1 MIYWQIK
8 IGNSVTAIVSAFLEV
23 LVFVR
28 NSACEG
34 LVFWGWYCTAVRPAT
49 ALLSQELSAT
59 AINVLDEAFRL
70 KVVWKNRNIATG
82 MHSASVSAEKITLVE
97 THKSKEKETCLVYVE
112 SVMWPEPGS
121 QI

>member
-1 MIYWQIK
+1 M
-8 IGNSVTAIVSAFLEV
+8 
-23 LVFVR
+23 
-28 NSACEG
+28 G
-34 LVFWGWYCTAVRPAT
+34 LVLTAVRSAT

-82 MHSASVSAEKITLVE
+82 MHSASAEKITLVE